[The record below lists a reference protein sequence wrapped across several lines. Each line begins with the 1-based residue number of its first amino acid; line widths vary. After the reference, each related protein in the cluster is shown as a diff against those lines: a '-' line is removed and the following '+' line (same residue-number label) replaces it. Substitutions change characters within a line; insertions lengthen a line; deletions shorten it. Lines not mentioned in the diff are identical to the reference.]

1 MDRPAGA
8 ASTNGLNNWAVPSRP
23 GKRIETRGG
32 TPASGQPTRHKN
44 GVASSLSR
52 RAAAALAGREV
63 SCGGGAHRKSQPAN
77 VLASGKV
84 TSSPAS
90 PCAGRASA
98 SLCAAAGGSGRSL
111 ALRCARRLRACA
123 GDGQADATGGGS
135 ELQMCADDADGC
147 PALILVEF
155 AQLTTT
161 SEDTHGKVYRIGRSH
176 TKLHDG
182 GDRLE
187 RSSPALDG
195 TRDEREGVGRIRAQP
210 RGHLSAVHG
219 GGTALRVAVR
229 SAGTTCRGAGGDSAA
244 AETRHQERCHRRLAS
259 GRATSHPLLDEE
271 GDQIAQSLL
280 DTARSRARLRRGHSR
295 NDSRQE
301 PAPSPAPVSRHR
313 RGRKQLRSEGSPI
326 LAETTQA
333 PPAPSRRVPRRTDG
347 CAGTGKGT
355 ASLQAHAA
363 TFW

>member
-123 GDGQADATGGGS
+123 GDGQTDATGGGS
-135 ELQMCADDADGC
+135 GLQMCADDAEGC

-161 SEDTHGKVYRIGRSH
+161 SEDTHGKVYRIGCSH
-176 TKLHDG
+176 TKLNDG

-195 TRDEREGVGRIRAQP
+195 TRDEREGVGRIPAQP
-210 RGHLSAVHG
+210 RGQLSAVR

-229 SAGTTCRGAGGDSAA
+229 SVGATCRGAGGDSAA

-259 GRATSHPLLDEE
+259 GRATSHALLDAED
-271 GDQIAQSLL
+271 DQITESLL
-280 DTARSRARLRRGHSR
+280 DAARSRPRLKRRS
-295 NDSRQE
+295 Q
-301 PAPSPAPVSRHR
+301 
-313 RGRKQLRSEGSPI
+313 Q
-326 LAETTQA
+326 
-333 PPAPSRRVPRRTDG
+333 
-347 CAGTGKGT
+347 
-355 ASLQAHAA
+355 
-363 TFW
+363 